1 MKLKLIEYPREN
13 RETVWMIQ
21 TESVSGEKEY
31 VYLFMNH
38 LAYAKEDDKL
48 AMSHAEFTSYTH
60 AAEAFLV
67 IKDLLTRARNNNK
80 MPKVILEEEI

>member
-21 TESVSGEKEY
+21 AESSSCTKEY
-31 VYLFMNH
+31 IYLFMNH

-48 AMSHAEFTSYTH
+48 AMSHAEFTSYIR
-60 AAEAFLV
+60 AVEAFHV
-67 IKDLLTRARNNNK
+67 IKDLLTRTRNNK
-80 MPKVILEEEI
+80 EPKVILEEEI

>member
-21 TESVSGEKEY
+21 TETASGVKEY

-38 LAYAKEDDKL
+38 LAHAREEDKL
-48 AMSHAEFTSYTH
+48 AMSHAEFTSYIR
-60 AAEAFLV
+60 AVEAFHI
-67 IKDLLTRARNNNK
+67 IKDLLTRARNNRAPN
-80 MPKVILEEEI
+80 VILEEEI

>member
-1 MKLKLIEYPREN
+1 MKLRLIEYPREN

-21 TESVSGEKEY
+21 TESASGVKEY

-48 AMSHAEFTSYTH
+48 AMSHAEFRNYTS
-60 AAEAFLV
+60 AAEAFHV
-67 IKDLLTRARNNNK
+67 IKDFLTRGRNK
-80 MPKVILEEEI
+80 MPKVIFEEEI